1 MPSLYCIKF
10 GLVFAGLI
18 MVGITALFTLIY
30 ALSSLGMKQHNI
42 ELGNQN
48 V

>member
-10 GLVFAGLI
+10 GLVCAGLA
-18 MVGITALFTLIY
+18 MVGIIALCTLIY
-30 ALSSLGMKQHNI
+30 ALSSLGVKRHQ
-42 ELGNQN
+42 EKLGNHH